1 MIIDPLVVDVIPG
14 VVTVPV
20 VTDFVVID
28 PAVVVTLG
36 DIDVDVDITPV
47 VAVELIVVV
56 SL

>member
-1 MIIDPLVVDVIPG
+1 MVIDPLVVDVIPG

-20 VTDFVVID
+20 VTDFVVVD